1 MTTPT
6 IIRRLT
12 ALLLLASASGAFAQP
27 AAPAQVPAPIP
38 ASVPAAVAILR
49 PTPAELAQANASLQ
63 KFLAQADPATK
74 AVVEKFP
81 ELIAV
86 RPPRV
91 NPAVVPFLA
100 PNFRQKHAANV
111 EVAKKGDSDVLFM
124 GD

>member
-1 MTTPT
+1 MTPMNTPT
-6 IIRRLT
+6 LTRQLT
-12 ALLLLASASGAFAQP
+12 ALSLIALAPGVFAQP
-27 AAPAQVPAPIP
+27 VAPAASPAP
-38 ASVPAAVAILR
+38 VPAAVTIVR
-49 PTPAELAQANASLQ
+49 PTPAELTQATESLQ